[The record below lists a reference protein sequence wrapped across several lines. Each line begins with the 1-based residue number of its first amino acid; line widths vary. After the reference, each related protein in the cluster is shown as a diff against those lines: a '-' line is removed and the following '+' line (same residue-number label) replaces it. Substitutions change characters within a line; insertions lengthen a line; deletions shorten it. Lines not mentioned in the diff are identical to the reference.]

1 MTAGRQYAKVWFRLM
16 RDRDFTTMPQFDKM
30 LYLAIL
36 ASDSLNA
43 AGVTPLYYRRW
54 ALACADDGTIPT
66 DRDVKA
72 GLTRLERKAYVY
84 TDEYTGELLVRTFI
98 RGDQVDKQPNVLKS
112 ALRAITAIQS
122 DKLSA
127 VLLGEFDRG
136 ITIPQI
142 KAKTAESTRRM
153 QDQMDAMATEAM
165 DHLKATSEGIT
176 EPYPEPFPEEF
187 PEDLPEPFAKAL
199 REDFPEPLPEG
210 LTPETSQ
217 TRRSTRE
224 NGPKVA
230 EGFPEGFG
238 EGFPEGIPKPPVEVV
253 VGVEVDNSP
262 TEVVA
267 LGEQAEIAD
276 TSNADTTGDDSPNG
290 PPPTIDPE
298 WADRCSDCGDP
309 IWTGGADRKPHPSGR
324 CPNCRSDTSARN
336 DPEPPSVCA
345 NHRRNPNPGVPCRA
359 CGNFRRA
366 HDRWTERET
375 RRRTQAGV
383 DARRTQADH
392 VRAEI
397 EACDLCDDHGYE
409 LTNGDGPSGVCRHN
423 PDQAA
428 VNARGRERLD
438 AVRAQMA
445 AAKAARTQPEPE
457 PDADDEPD
465 QDPEP

>member
-1 MTAGRQYAKVWFRLM
+1 MTTGRQYAKVWFRLM

-72 GLTRLERKAYVY
+72 GLTRLEANAYVY

-153 QDQMDAMATEAM
+153 QDQMDAMATEAIE
-165 DHLKATSEGIT
+165 HLKATAEGIT
-176 EPYPEPFPEEF
+176 EPYPQPFPEEF
-187 PEDLPEPFAKAL
+187 PEGLSEPFAKAL
-199 REDFPEPLPEG
+199 TEGFQRPGKTEPFPEP
-210 LTPETSQ
+210 
-217 TRRSTRE
+217 
-224 NGPKVA
+224 
-230 EGFPEGFG
+230 FPEGM
-238 EGFPEGIPKPPVEVV
+238 PKPPVEVV
-253 VGVEVDNSP
+253 VGVEVETSP
-262 TEVVA
+262 TEVVTGGNTREREA
-267 LGEQAEIAD
+267 TPPEPAQP
-276 TSNADTTGDDSPNG
+276 SNE
-290 PPPTIDPE
+290 PPTPQPE
-298 WADRCSDCGDP
+298 RRQRPPRSLPAGPDGEPPQRCPRHLGVPDGEVPDCGP
-309 IWTGGADRKPHPSGR
+309 CAELRK
-324 CPNCRSDTSARN
+324 
-336 DPEPPSVCA
+336 
-345 NHRRNPNPGVPCRA
+345 
-359 CGNFRRA
+359 A
-366 HDRWTERET
+366 HDRWT
-375 RRRTQAGV
+375 
-383 DARRTQADH
+383 ARRTHARAEATASANRTRADLT
-392 VRAEI
+392 RAEI
-397 EACDLCDDHGYE
+397 DACDLCDDHGYE

-428 VNARGRERLD
+428 TNARGRAKLEQL
-438 AVRAQMA
+438 RAQMA
-445 AAKAARTQPEPE
+445 AGKSTPKPDPEPDPEPE
-457 PDADDEPD
+457 P
-465 QDPEP
+465 

>member
-54 ALACADDGTIPT
+54 ALACADDGTTPT

-142 KAKTAESTRRM
+142 KAKTAEATRRM
-153 QDQMDAMATEAM
+153 QDQMDALATEAIE
-165 DHLKATSEGIT
+165 HLKATSEGIT

-187 PEDLPEPFAKAL
+187 PEGLPEPFAKAL

-210 LTPETSQ
+210 LTPETRQ
-217 TRRSTRE
+217 TRRSTRK

-262 TEVVA
+262 PEVVTGGNTHEREA
-267 LGEQAEIAD
+267 TPPEPSQP
-276 TSNADTTGDDSPNG
+276 SNE
-290 PPPTIDPE
+290 PPTPQPE
-298 WADRCSDCGDP
+298 RRQRPPRSLPAGPDGEP
-309 IWTGGADRKPHPSGR
+309 PQR
-324 CPNCRSDTSARN
+324 CPRHLGIPDGEVPNCG
-336 DPEPPSVCA
+336 PCA
-345 NHRRNPNPGVPCRA
+345 ELRK
-359 CGNFRRA
+359 A
-366 HDRWTERET
+366 HTRWTERRTHAHAEATSTANRT
-375 RRRTQAGV
+375 R
-383 DARRTQADH
+383 ADLT
-392 VRAEI
+392 RAEI

-428 VNARGRERLD
+428 VNARGRAKLAEL
-438 AVRAQMA
+438 RARMA
-445 AAKAARTQPEPE
+445 ATDDT
-457 PDADDEPD
+457 PDTPDDE
-465 QDPEP
+465 DPEP

>member
-1 MTAGRQYAKVWFRLM
+1 MTTGRQYAKVWFRLM

-72 GLTRLERKAYVY
+72 GLTRLEANAYVY

-153 QDQMDAMATEAM
+153 QDQMDAMATEAIE
-165 DHLKATSEGIT
+165 HLKATAEGIT
-176 EPYPEPFPEEF
+176 EPYPQPFPEEF
-187 PEDLPEPFAKAL
+187 PEGLSEPFAKPL
-199 REDFPEPLPEG
+199 TEGFQRPGKTEPFPKP
-210 LTPETSQ
+210 
-217 TRRSTRE
+217 
-224 NGPKVA
+224 
-230 EGFPEGFG
+230 FPEGM
-238 EGFPEGIPKPPVEVV
+238 PKPPVEVV
-253 VGVEVDNSP
+253 VGVEVETSP

-267 LGEQAEIAD
+267 LGEQPEIAD
-276 TSNADTTGDDSPNG
+276 TDTADTTSDDSPNG
-290 PPPTIDPE
+290 PPPTLDPE

-309 IWTGGADRKPHPSGR
+309 VWTGGADGKPHPSGR
-324 CPNCRSDTSARN
+324 CPNCRADTSARN

-359 CGNFRRA
+359 CGNLRRA
-366 HDRWTERET
+366 HERWTEREN
-375 RRRTQAGV
+375 RRRTQSGV
-383 DARRTQADH
+383 DARRTQAELT
-392 VRAEI
+392 RAEI
-397 EACDLCDDHGYE
+397 DACDLCDDRGYE
-409 LTNGDGPSGVCRHN
+409 LTTGDGPSGVCRHN

-428 VNARGRERLD
+428 TNARGRAKLEQL
-438 AVRAQMA
+438 RAQMA
-445 AAKAARTQPEPE
+445 AGKSTPKPDPEPDPEPE
-457 PDADDEPD
+457 P
-465 QDPEP
+465 

>member
-1 MTAGRQYAKVWFRLM
+1 MTTGRQYAKVWFRLM

-72 GLTRLERKAYVY
+72 GLTRLEANAYVY

-153 QDQMDAMATEAM
+153 QDQMDAMATEAIE
-165 DHLKATSEGIT
+165 HLKATAEGIT
-176 EPYPEPFPEEF
+176 EPYPQPFPEEF
-187 PEDLPEPFAKAL
+187 PEGLSEPFAKAL
-199 REDFPEPLPEG
+199 TEGFQRPGKTEPFPEP
-210 LTPETSQ
+210 
-217 TRRSTRE
+217 
-224 NGPKVA
+224 
-230 EGFPEGFG
+230 FPEGM
-238 EGFPEGIPKPPVEVV
+238 PKPPVEVV
-253 VGVEVDNSP
+253 VGVEVETSP
-262 TEVVA
+262 TEVVTGGNTREREA
-267 LGEQAEIAD
+267 TPPEPAQP
-276 TSNADTTGDDSPNG
+276 SNE
-290 PPPTIDPE
+290 PPTPQPE
-298 WADRCSDCGDP
+298 RRQRPPRSLPAGPDGEPPQRCPRHLGVPDGEVPDCGP
-309 IWTGGADRKPHPSGR
+309 CAELRK
-324 CPNCRSDTSARN
+324 
-336 DPEPPSVCA
+336 
-345 NHRRNPNPGVPCRA
+345 
-359 CGNFRRA
+359 A
-366 HDRWTERET
+366 HDRWT
-375 RRRTQAGV
+375 
-383 DARRTQADH
+383 ARRTHARAEATASANRTRADLT
-392 VRAEI
+392 RAEI
-397 EACDLCDDHGYE
+397 DACDLCDDHGYE

-428 VNARGRERLD
+428 TNARGRAKLEQL
-438 AVRAQMA
+438 RAQMA
-445 AAKAARTQPEPE
+445 AGKSTPKPDPEPE
-457 PDADDEPD
+457 PE
-465 QDPEP
+465 DPEP